1 MPKHDGVRFLQ
12 PRFTRALIIEN
23 PDPELDELLRA
34 QGIEPERLPETAT
47 LDRQFIIDR
56 LRDGQ
61 HDLLFKR
68 SRFEVDAEVLA
79 ASENLAAVMLCCIG
93 DDSVDKVACA
103 NEGIMVMND
112 PISNGRSVVELVFGE
127 LICLS
132 RRIFDAVEKT
142 RDSRWTKDSIRRYEL
157 KGKTLGIIGLGNIGK
172 AVAQMAR
179 ALEMDVVFYDN
190 RELSREVGTTL
201 GWTFAKS
208 VDEVFRISDFV
219 TVHVSAEDHKG
230 RTNKHLLSYQ
240 QFAQMGADRPEN
252 SPKIFLNL
260 ARGFLF
266 EPEELKRAV
275 RDGHIRYASV
285 DVFPEEPGS
294 KKDVWA
300 NPYGDMPEIVSTP
313 HIGAATEEAQ
323 PRIARH
329 MANTARLFNLYGTVR
344 DTVYAPGQTIGVDGA
359 EPPSILSV
367 VHSDKRGTKKAV
379 ADAIFEAG
387 FSNLESS
394 HRDFPKYQ
402 FAYDLNA
409 VDQQMNETQIKAMIE
424 AARKISGD
432 SNAIRSVRV
441 IPQ

>member
-1 MPKHDGVRFLQ
+1 MPKIDGVRLLQ

-23 PDPELDELLRA
+23 PHQELDELLNA
-34 QGIEPERLPETAT
+34 QGIEAERLPETAT
-47 LDRQFIIDR
+47 LDREFIIQR
-56 LRDGQ
+56 LREGQ

-68 SRFEVDAEVLA
+68 SRFEVDLEVLQ
-79 ASENLAAVMLCCIG
+79 ASENLAAVILCCIG
-93 DDSVDKVACA
+93 DDSVDKAACA
-103 NEGIMVMND
+103 DEGILVMND

-127 LICLS
+127 LICMS
-132 RRIFDAVEKT
+132 RRIFDAAEKT
-142 RDSRWTKDSIRRYEL
+142 RDSQWTKDSLHRYEL
-157 KGKTLGIIGLGNIGK
+157 KGKTLGILGLGNIGK

-179 ALEMDVVFYDN
+179 SFDMDVVFYDN

-201 GWTFAKS
+201 GWTSCKS
-208 VDEVFRISDFV
+208 IDEVFRVSDFV
-219 TVHVSAEDHKG
+219 TTHFSAEDHRG
-230 RTNKHLLSYQ
+230 RTNKNLLTYQ
-240 QFAQMGADRPEN
+240 HFSQMGADLPAN

-266 EPEELKRAV
+266 EPSELKQAV
-275 RDGHIRYASV
+275 QDGHIRYASV

-294 KKDVWA
+294 KKDIWA

-329 MANTARLFNLYGTVR
+329 VANTARLFNLYGTVR
-344 DTVYAPGQTIGVDGA
+344 DTVYAPGQLIGVDGA
-359 EPPSILSV
+359 EPPSILAV
-367 VHSDKRGTKKAV
+367 VHSDARGTKKAV

-394 HRDFPKYQ
+394 HRDFAKYN

-409 VDQQMNETQIKAMIE
+409 VDQAMNQAQIESMIE
-424 AARKISGD
+424 SARKISGD
-432 SNAIRSVRV
+432 PQAIRSVRV
-441 IPQ
+441 IPR

>member
-56 LRDGQ
+56 LREGQ

-208 VDEVFRISDFV
+208 MDEVFRISDFV

-240 QFAQMGADRPEN
+240 QFSQMGADRPEN

-294 KKDVWA
+294 NKDVWA
-300 NPYGDMPEIVSTP
+300 NPYGDMPQIVSTP